1 VQIEAAI
8 ALGFSW
14 WAAMRLII
22 LLQALRSVIP
32 SFVNLSIGLL
42 DTTLVIVIGLFAFL
56 NAARISA
63 TDPLWLGF

>member
-1 VQIEAAI
+1 
-8 ALGFSW
+8 
-14 WAAMRLII
+14 MRLII